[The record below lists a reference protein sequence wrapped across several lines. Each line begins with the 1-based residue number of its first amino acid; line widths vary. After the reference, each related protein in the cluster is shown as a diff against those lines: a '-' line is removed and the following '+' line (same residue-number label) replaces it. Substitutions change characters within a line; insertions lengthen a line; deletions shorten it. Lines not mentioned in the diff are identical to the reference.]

1 VRTTAAL
8 LQGRNPA
15 LPREKTPPPPETAG
29 VLLVRGSSERP
40 GSIREALVRWLN
52 EEL

>member
-1 VRTTAAL
+1 MRASATP
-8 LQGRNPA
+8 QGRNPA
-15 LPREKTPPPPETAG
+15 LHREKAPPPADPSGA
-29 VLLVRGSSERP
+29 LLVRGTSERP